1 MTKKISESIQKSK
14 LSLQK
19 MLVTF
24 FRQNSEPKIIPFEE
38 HTTAALRQSEERREK
53 SPAEDSRAAYWKERE
68 ARPTIDNIGSN
79 LEWGLLMSHV
89 NLNPAWRHDGWWCD
103 DVIFFDV
110 VLNSPKPNS
119 LRGMALT
126 YWLTSEGT
134 FRNDKNLPGFALAE
148 FDLQLVG
155 DDKQLKYTISLWMDD
170 HYFGFSHHD
179 FITLPLSSQD
189 SLQPQMSKLLRFLLD
204 KTDYKKLKLPQ
215 INFQKSVLPSLF
227 HKFAPHLIPANQK
240 FQHLKNETITLPKYY
255 ENPFLSELNLSELIK
270 KLSDPE
276 IRIACIAADIIG
288 EKGLEAQLA
297 IPDLLSIVY
306 AEDKNDSLR
315 GDSFKAI
322 AKIGVDEN
330 EAIKLF
336 EFFSHNSPWWISK
349 FDKPNLLEIL
359 SFTGSKAIPSVFEYL
374 KNDSDDPNIEYDICS
389 ISFDYLK
396 QQGEYSLPAYL
407 ELIKMK
413 KWFSDTLLALPYAGE
428 KAIPALIEVL
438 QNKTP
443 YIRASAIEGLCKI
456 GSPDAKTMQ
465 ALNQS
470 LQDSDL
476 LVCTRAAE
484 ALGKLG
490 AVAVPSLIEALEI
503 EDNLILCWVM
513 KSLGEIGAE
522 AKSALDKLKALAIS
536 DDVTIRYFATH
547 AIEQI
552 S

>member
-1 MTKKISESIQKSK
+1 ME
-14 LSLQK
+14 
-19 MLVTF
+19 
-24 FRQNSEPKIIPFEE
+24 NS
-38 HTTAALRQSEERREK
+38 S
-53 SPAEDSRAAYWKERE
+53 AEDSRDKYWRERE
-68 ARPTIDNIGSN
+68 ARPTLDNIGSN

-103 DVIFFDV
+103 GVVFFDV
-110 VLNSPKPNS
+110 ELNSPELNS

-134 FRNDKNLPGFALAE
+134 LSNDKNLPGFALAE
-148 FDLQLVG
+148 FDLKLAG

-170 HYFGFSHHD
+170 HYYGFSD
-179 FITLPLSSQD
+179 LEFITLPLSSQD
-189 SLQPQMSKLLRFLLD
+189 AHQPQMITLLRFVEEKTEYD
-204 KTDYKKLKLPQ
+204 KIKLPQ
-215 INFQKSVLPSLF
+215 IDFQKSVLPSLF
-227 HKFAPHLIPANQK
+227 QKFAPRLIPANQK
-240 FQHLKNETITLPKYY
+240 FQSLKVETITLPKYY

-288 EKGLEAQLA
+288 EKGAKAQQA
-297 IPDLLSIVY
+297 IPELLSIVY

-336 EFFSHNSPWWISK
+336 EFFSHNSPWWISN

-359 SFTGSKAIPSVFEYL
+359 SFAGSKAIPSIFEYL

-396 QQGEYSLPAYL
+396 QQGEYALPAYL
-407 ELIKMK
+407 ELINMK
-413 KWFSDTLLALPYAGE
+413 KWFRDTLLALPYAGE
-428 KAIPALIEVL
+428 GAIPTLIKVL

-443 YIRASAIEGLCKI
+443 HIRASAIEGLGKI
-456 GSPDAKTMQ
+456 GIPDAKTMQ

-490 AVAVPSLIEALEI
+490 AVALPSLIEALEI
-503 EDNLILCWVM
+503 EDKLILCWVM
-513 KSLGEIGAE
+513 KSLGGIGAA
-522 AKSALDKLKALAIS
+522 AKSALDKLKVLENS
-536 DDVTIRYFATH
+536 DDVTICYFATR